1 MTERTGQPSER
12 SPLPEGPASAET
24 AETAGTPTT
33 PGAVQGGS
41 GGAPGAS
48 SDGAASPSASGREV
62 PPGEE
67 SSAPARAGGGGRTGP
82 TDVLIQPPPPASGRE
97 VPPALSPPRPVG
109 ARRLWP
115 RSFTDRLTSPLPGV
129 RAMARLAREGAMRP
143 IGTALAEEI
152 PKLPFAPGPMPD
164 PGADTIAVTWAG
176 HASWVVRIGGLTV
189 LTDPVWSR
197 KILGTPA
204 RVTPVGVAWQDL
216 PKVDAVVISHN
227 HYDHLDAPTL
237 RRLPR
242 STPLFVPAGLGGWC
256 RKRGFTT
263 VTELDWWEGAEL
275 PASEGGRVRFDFVP
289 AHHWSK
295 RTLTDTCRSLWGG
308 WVLTDQHG
316 QRVYFAGDTG
326 YGHWFGEIGRRYP
339 GIDLALMPIGAYDPR
354 WMLRPVHTDPE
365 EAVLACQ
372 DVGAR
377 RMAPMHW
384 STFLLSGEPP
394 LEPLTRVRAAWRKA
408 ERPRGDLWDLP
419 VGASRVLE
427 PA

>member
-1 MTERTGQPSER
+1 MTERTGQRSER
-12 SPLPEGPASAET
+12 SST
-24 AETAGTPTT
+24 
-33 PGAVQGGS
+33 VS
-41 GGAPGAS
+41 SS
-48 SDGAASPSASGREV
+48 SDGSPARDSASSPDGSPAPGDAVPAGGPPPTEPSSPAPSPPPAASPPAASS
-62 PPGEE
+62 PSP
-67 SSAPARAGGGGRTGP
+67 SQTCGGQHGGP
-82 TDVLIQPPPPASGRE
+82 TDVLLQPP
-97 VPPALSPPRPVG
+97 PPALSPPRPVG
-109 ARRLWP
+109 ARRIWP
-115 RSFTDRLTSPLPGV
+115 RSFADRLTSPLPGV

-143 IGTALAEEI
+143 VSSALAEDI
-152 PKLPFAPGPMPD
+152 PKLPFAPGPLPD
-164 PGADTIAVTWAG
+164 VGPEAVAVTWAG

-227 HYDHLDAPTL
+227 HYDHLDLPTL

-242 STPLFVPAGLGGWC
+242 DTPLFVPAGLGDWC
-256 RKRGFTT
+256 RRRGFTT

-275 PASEGGRVRFDFVP
+275 PAPDGKRVRFDFVP

-308 WVLTDQHG
+308 WVLTDPRG
-316 QRVYFAGDTG
+316 LRVYFAGDTG
-326 YGHWFGEIGRRYP
+326 YGHWFEEIGRRYP
-339 GIDLALMPIGAYDPR
+339 GIDLALLPIGAYDPR
-354 WMLRPVHTDPE
+354 WMLSTVHTDPE

-372 DVGAR
+372 DLGAR

-384 STFLLSGEPP
+384 ATFLLSGEPP
-394 LEPLTRVRAAWRKA
+394 LEPLIRVRAAWRKA
-408 ERPRGDLWDLP
+408 ERPRADLWDLP

-427 PA
+427 PAAS